1 MTQGT
6 SLSQRWQEYR
16 PTKAIWAWSC
26 IACVALTMILGF
38 TWGDWV
44 TGGTAESMASQARK
58 DARENLV
65 ANLCVSKFAASTGAA
80 AKFAEL
86 KEASTYERDDLI
98 EEGGWATIDGLKEQV
113 SGAADLCAERIAEME
128 ELPAGRVVDLSTD
141 NS

>member
-1 MTQGT
+1 MTQET
-6 SLSQRWQEYR
+6 TLSQRWQDFR
-16 PTKAIWAWSC
+16 PTKATWAWSC
-26 IACVALTMILGF
+26 VACVALTMIVGF
-38 TWGDWV
+38 TWGGWV
-44 TGGTAESMASQARK
+44 TGGTADAMVSQARE

-86 KEASTYERDDLI
+86 KDASTYQRDDLI

-128 ELPAGRVVDLSTD
+128 ELPAGRIVDLSSD
-141 NS
+141 KS